1 MSIGRTAAI
10 TAVGAYVPDEVLSN
24 ADLEQMGYFGQLVV
38 LERDFR
44 TKNIKDKPTS
54 FMAIQAVKES

>member
-24 ADLEQMGYFGQLVV
+24 ADLEQMVDLS
-38 LERDFR
+38 L
-44 TKNIKDKPTS
+44 IH
-54 FMAIQAVKES
+54 I